1 MSPFFIIFGKNLQ
14 KTKIMLAQLK
24 QLVQEFGQ
32 EVVVNNEA
40 IPINQ
45 KDAVLHETCNS
56 IFSSLEKIAND
67 ADLTQIVGL
76 LQEKDIDKNHLT
88 IQKIITEVSNSLT
101 EKLGIEQN
109 TATNTTTN
117 LIPKVLHSLMSKAR
131 DPNDKSI
138 TLSEI
143 LESLT
148 GGNSPEHASIM
159 DAIDTYGIHFGL
171 DQNSD
176 GQIDLEDAKE
186 LTKKGGLG
194 GMLGKL
200 FGR

>member
-14 KTKIMLAQLK
+14 KTEIMLAQLK

-76 LQEKDIDKNHLT
+76 LQEKDIDKNHPT
-88 IQKIITEVSNSLT
+88 IRKITNEVSNSLT
-101 EKLGIEQN
+101 QKLGIN
-109 TATNTTTN
+109 SATATSTAASM
-117 LIPKVLHSLMSKAR
+117 IPKVLGSLINKAK
-131 DPNDKSI
+131 DPKDNSI
-138 TLSEI
+138 DLSGI
-143 LESLT
+143 LNSLT
-148 GGNSPEHASIM
+148 GGNSPESASIM
-159 DAIDTYGIHFGL
+159 DAIGKYGVHFGL

-176 GQIDLEDAKE
+176 GKIDLEDASE

>member
-14 KTKIMLAQLK
+14 KTEIMLAQLK

-40 IPINQ
+40 IPNNQ
-45 KDAVLHETCNS
+45 KDIVLHETCNS

-76 LQEKDIDKNHLT
+76 FQEKDIDKNHPT

-101 EKLGIEQN
+101 QKLGIDSS
-109 TATNTTTN
+109 TASSTAAGM
-117 LIPKVLHSLMSKAR
+117 IPKILSSLIGQAN
-131 DPNDKSI
+131 DPKDTSI
-138 TLSEI
+138 NLSG
-143 LESLT
+143 LLDSLT
-148 GGNSPEHASIM
+148 GGDSPMHASIM
-159 DAIDTYGIHFGL
+159 DAIGTYGVHFGL

-176 GQIDLEDAKE
+176 GKIDLEDAKE

-194 GMLGKL
+194 AMLGKL
-200 FGR
+200 FGK